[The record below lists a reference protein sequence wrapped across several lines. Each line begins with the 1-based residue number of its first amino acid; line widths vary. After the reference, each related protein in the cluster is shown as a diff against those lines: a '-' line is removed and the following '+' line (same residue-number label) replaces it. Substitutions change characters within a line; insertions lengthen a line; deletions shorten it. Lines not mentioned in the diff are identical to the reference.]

1 MYLIKKKTHC
11 MVEGDARWGCY
22 SCNRSYLLSE
32 SPSFPRRFPETQWQE
47 DTGSDIYN
55 LNQVDFSTE
64 QRQFCVSQHVSTG
77 PAAFIQLS
85 VPVRNQC
92 FTVSGGPDDSDW
104 ALEQKA
110 VMCERWE
117 EWTCVHNTCKFKNS
131 HIMFI
136 IVRVKRMSLDRWWV
150 RWRSNSRLT

>member
-1 MYLIKKKTHC
+1 MQG
-11 MVEGDARWGCY
+11 GDVILATGCT
-22 SCNRSYLLSE
+22 CRLNHRLSHAA
-32 SPSFPRRFPETQWQE
+32 SLRQRHE

-55 LNQVDFSTE
+55 LNQVDFSAE
-64 QRQFCVSQHVSTG
+64 QCQFRVSVLQHVSTG
-77 PAAFIQLS
+77 PVAFIQLS
-85 VPVRNQC
+85 VSVRDQC
-92 FTVSGGPDDSDW
+92 FTVSEELDDSDW

-117 EWTCVHNTCKFKNS
+117 EWTCVHNTCKLKNS

-136 IVRVKRMSLDRWWV
+136 IVHVKRMSLDHWWV